1 MNRHE
6 LREQVFKLLFRV
18 EFNAPEE
25 MEEQKNLFFEDEDV
39 KASEKDMA
47 FITSRYEQIEKKL
60 PEIDAM
66 INEKADNWSTVRMG
80 KVELTILRLALF
92 ELKFDEQIP
101 TGVAI
106 DEAVELAKKF
116 GQDGS
121 GSFVNGVLAKFA

>member
-18 EFNAPEE
+18 EFNEPGE
-25 MEEQKNLFFEDEDV
+25 MEEQKNLFFEDEDL
-39 KASEKDMA
+39 KASEKDA
-47 FITSRYEQIEKKL
+47 AYITARYEQIEAHL
-60 PEIDAM
+60 PELDTM
-66 INEKADNWSTVRMG
+66 INEKADNWSTGRMG

-121 GSFVNGVLAKFA
+121 SAFVNGVLAKFA

>member
-47 FITSRYEQIEKKL
+47 FITSRYELIEKKTSR
-60 PEIDAM
+60 
-66 INEKADNWSTVRMG
+66 N
-80 KVELTILRLALF
+80 
-92 ELKFDEQIP
+92 
-101 TGVAI
+101 
-106 DEAVELAKKF
+106 
-116 GQDGS
+116 
-121 GSFVNGVLAKFA
+121 